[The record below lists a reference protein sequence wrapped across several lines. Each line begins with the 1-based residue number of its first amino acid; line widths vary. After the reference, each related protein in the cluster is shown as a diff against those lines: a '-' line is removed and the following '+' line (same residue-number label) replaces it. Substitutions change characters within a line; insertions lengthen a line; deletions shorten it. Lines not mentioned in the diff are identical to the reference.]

1 MTTRRHLLQSLSTAS
16 GALVLAPRGSGGGET
31 GGVQPVPGRDPI
43 DDPAQEW
50 PSFHLQAGESPLP
63 EPLAFG
69 VGFNWFDHLGAGGLY
84 ARYRGYPLDAPVYPD
99 LADEAAWGEIRT
111 ALDETR
117 PGFLRF
123 GLPPDPHV
131 AGDGS
136 FRGGTVH
143 LKRLAWLDGWARK
156 NGCTILLDPFL
167 IPSFHEFPAPP
178 SADGSVNCNMAPSD
192 NTAYARRFV
201 APLLRHVVVDLGL
214 ESVRLFNPVN
224 EPMEYG
230 VYQTPSGGPDVYR
243 HYVDMYR
250 QMRLALDRAGVPR
263 ERVGLVG
270 CDTYTHRTLFLPEQ
284 MARGIDLD
292 PFVDAYSIHFYSLR
306 LDALP
311 PSEGSW
317 TSPIGDLM
325 SLTGRQVAYCRER
338 GKRLLAA
345 EMGTFYYGWRL
356 NDPAGVASADAT
368 LTVAEGVV
376 RGMNVGLGAFGFWSF
391 MNPNDIDG
399 WFGIVGLDEKRK
411 LARTRHPW
419 GVYGLLSRH
428 SRPGSRVYP
437 LELVP
442 SRNLSPVHGTALVAP
457 SGERTILF
465 VHDEGSRRCRVE
477 LRLPEA
483 LRARRWSRLTTDRVR
498 IQQALPT
505 LEPPDPGTLSVVLN
519 PFSLTVL
526 QAPA

>member
-1 MTTRRHLLQSLSTAS
+1 MTTRRRLLTSLSAATS
-16 GALVLAPRGSGGGET
+16 ALVLPPRPLDAGQT
-31 GGVQPVPGRDPI
+31 GGVQPVRGRDPI

-50 PSFHLQAGESPLP
+50 PSFRFVADEPLP

-69 VGFNWFDHLGAGGLY
+69 VGFNWFDHLGSGGLY
-84 ARYRGYPLDAPVYPD
+84 ARNRGYPLDAQVYPD
-99 LADEAAWGEIRT
+99 LAETAAWAEIR
-111 ALDETR
+111 AVLDEMK
-117 PGFLRF
+117 PGFIRF

-131 AGDGS
+131 AADGS
-136 FRGGTVH
+136 FRPGTVH
-143 LKRLAWLDGWARK
+143 LERLAWLDRWARE
-156 NGCTILLDPFL
+156 NGCTLLLDTFL
-167 IPSFHEFPAPP
+167 IPAAYEFPVPGELAH
-178 SADGSVNCNMAPSD
+178 GSICNMAARD
-192 NTAYARRFV
+192 NAAYAARFV
-201 APLLRHVVVDLGL
+201 APLLRHVVEDLRL
-214 ESVRLFNPVN
+214 ESVRYFNPVN

-230 VYQTPSGGPDVYR
+230 VYRTPEGGPDVYR

-263 ERVGLVG
+263 ERLGLVG
-270 CDTYTHRTLFLPEQ
+270 GDTYTHRTLFLPEQ

-325 SLTGRQVAYCRER
+325 SLTARQVAYCRER

-376 RGMNVGLGAFGFWSF
+376 RGTNAGLAAFGFWSF

-399 WFGIVGLDEKRK
+399 WFGIVGLDENRK
-411 LARTRHPW
+411 LTRARHPW
-419 GVYGLLSRH
+419 GVYGLLSRYA
-428 SRPGSRVYP
+428 RPGSKVHP
-437 LELVP
+437 LQAVP
-442 SRNLSPVHGTALVAP
+442 PRNLCAVHGTALVAP
-457 SGERTILF
+457 SGERTILL
-465 VHDEGSRRCRVE
+465 VHDEGSRRCRLE
-477 LRLPEA
+477 LHLPEA
-483 LRARRWSRLTTDRVR
+483 LRAARWERWTTDRVR
-498 IQQALPT
+498 IREPLPA
-505 LEPPDPGTLSVVLN
+505 LEPAEPGTLPLVLN

-526 QAPA
+526 YAPA